1 MSPKP
6 GHNSPTSWRA
16 NMRSLSRFINTARSL
31 SLALSVAL
39 SREDF
44 RFIIVCSTSCRHG
57 IKYLLHHSKKRRRQQ
72 QLAATRSMAN
82 GNAINVGQFDA
93 DASCGCPCASC
104 QCNVRCAL
112 SVCVCLSVCGCL
124 CGVSDIYSQQFFAY
138 FSIVFNWQ
146 RAEFTGPHMQ
156 RDYYGRTK
164 AGCCRHSGREAAQAG
179 RDSY

>member
-1 MSPKP
+1 
-6 GHNSPTSWRA
+6 
-16 NMRSLSRFINTARSL
+16 
-31 SLALSVAL
+31 
-39 SREDF
+39 
-44 RFIIVCSTSCRHG
+44 
-57 IKYLLHHSKKRRRQQ
+57 
-72 QLAATRSMAN
+72 MAN

-164 AGCCRHSGREAAQAG
+164 AGWLQAQRQRGFSGRQRQLLSISLSLSVSFCPSLAQPYLPALHFN
-179 RDSY
+179 